1 MENELKLVSCVCVA
15 LVAVLPLSSAAARG
29 VSPYLPLNL
38 SSDIERQV
46 ERVLTLA
53 GKPVMRRPI
62 AAATVLDALPQAC
75 ELDRAACETVRRYL
89 RRYMRNYAV
98 TSAQLEGT
106 LATGDSDSVL
116 PNQHGEH
123 ADSAWRANA
132 SAYFQWGDYVLVNAG
147 GVAYDGEA
155 RPTGSFLSVGF
166 DFAQLDIGFRDH
178 WLSPLRD
185 SASLISTQA
194 PTMPSITLSNYEP
207 ISPLGLSYEIFG
219 AEMSEQ
225 DGIAYQG
232 GTTSGS
238 PHIAGLQL
246 GIEPTVGYALSATR
260 ITQYGGGARGGNGFS
275 DFVDALLKRSN
286 DQDVGGG
293 EATNRVASLAS
304 SILFPGRIP
313 FAFNIEYAGE
323 DNAYAEGYRLG
334 ATNISLGLDLP
345 RLGDRFDATIEI
357 SEWQND
363 WYVHSIYSQ
372 GLTEEGR
379 VLGHWFGD
387 QRQFANAVGGDSQM
401 LSIGWRRKPGQH
413 WRAMYRTM
421 ALDPRWVRSGVVPDY
436 DRYHFLSLS
445 LATNWESFPI
455 EFELGGG
462 RDVFGDSFA
471 RLSASFDVIA
481 RDRLSGGV
489 WEDAEPKRSR
499 AEWFVDVGAFRSKA
513 LKLLEIG
520 VPPEPATRGTNGHV
534 GFGARRSVSE
544 RSDIGFRIE
553 LDDIDEDYLLS
564 LRAIDY
570 RYRLGRKIALSGFFG
585 VARYDY
591 GLATNGYYW
600 GAGIQLRDVLPKW
613 DVGVDVRHYEKLNRD
628 KALPTDPI
636 PSPETHPRLYI
647 DIDGTS
653 FYITRRW

>member
-1 MENELKLVSCVCVA
+1 MKLVRSVCTA
-15 LVAVLPLSSAAARG
+15 LVIVLPLSNAAARG

-38 SSDIERQV
+38 SPDIERQI

-98 TSAQLEGT
+98 TSARLEGA
-106 LATGDSDSVL
+106 LAMGDSDSVL
-116 PNQHGEH
+116 PNQHGER

-147 GVAYDGEA
+147 GLAYDGEA
-155 RPTGSFLSVGF
+155 RPTGSFVSLGF
-166 DFAQLDIGFRDH
+166 DFAQLDIGFRDR
-178 WLSPLRD
+178 WLSPMRD
-185 SASLISTQA
+185 SASLLSTEA
-194 PTMPSITLSNYEP
+194 PTMPSVTLSNYQP
-207 ISPLGLSYEIFG
+207 ISPLGLSYEVFA

-238 PHIAGLQL
+238 PRIAGLQL
-246 GIEPTVGYALSATR
+246 GMEPAIGYALTATR
-260 ITQYGGGARGGNGFS
+260 ITQYGGGARGGRGFS
-275 DFVDALLKRSN
+275 DFVDALLRSSN
-286 DQDVGGG
+286 DQDAVGG
-293 EATNRVASLAS
+293 EATNRVAALAS
-304 SILFPGRIP
+304 SIQFPGKIP
-313 FAFNIEYAGE
+313 FAFSIEYAGE
-323 DNAYAEGYRLG
+323 DNAFAEGYRLG

-345 RLGDRFDATIEI
+345 KLGDSFDATLEV
-357 SEWQND
+357 SEWQNA
-363 WYVHSIYSQ
+363 WYVHSVYAE

-387 QRQFANAVGGDSQM
+387 QREFGNAIGGDSQM
-401 LSIGWRRKPGQH
+401 LSVGWRRRPEEH
-413 WRAMYRTM
+413 WRATYRTM
-421 ALDPRWVRSGVVPDY
+421 ALDPQWVRSGIVPDY
-436 DRYHFLSLS
+436 ERYHFMSLG
-445 LATNWESFPI
+445 LAASWRGFPV
-455 EFELGGG
+455 ELELGGG

-471 RLSASFDVIA
+471 RLSASVDLMTH
-481 RDRLSGGV
+481 DRLSGSE
-489 WEDAEPKRSR
+489 WSDAAAGRSG

-520 VPPEPATRGTNGHV
+520 IPPEPAARGTNGHI
-534 GFGARRSVSE
+534 GFGARRGVTE
-544 RSDIGFRIE
+544 RGDIGFRIE
-553 LDDIDEDYLLS
+553 MDNVDEDLLLS
-564 LRAIDY
+564 FRAIDY
-570 RYRLGRKIALSGFFG
+570 RYRLGKNLAVGAFLG

-600 GAGIQLRDVLPKW
+600 GAGLQWRDLLPKW
-613 DVGVDVRHYEKLNRD
+613 DIGVDLRHYEKLNRD
-628 KALPTDPI
+628 KALPTDPA

-647 DIDGTS
+647 DIDGVS
-653 FYITRRW
+653 FYLTRRW